1 MAFARGGSR
10 PGLPSPAVA
19 FARQY
24 RRIMRF
30 VMFVVDGATET
41 ASRGEIAA
49 IDAFNDDLRRDGRF
63 VLAVG
68 IGAPDTAQLFDE
80 RTFGSH
86 ESQMHR
92 DTPHVAGSLQGTDEF
107 YSGFWV
113 IDNVDHETAQ
123 LLAARASRACNR
135 KVELRPLLR

>member
-1 MAFARGGSR
+1 
-10 PGLPSPAVA
+10 
-19 FARQY
+19 
-24 RRIMRF
+24 MRF

-41 ASRGEIAA
+41 ASNGEIAA

-68 IGAPDTAQLFDE
+68 IGAPETAQLFDE

-86 ESQMHR
+86 QSQMHR
-92 DTPHVAGSLQGTDEF
+92 DTPEVAGSPQGADEF